1 MDHLLEKYKWNIE
14 LRPFERS
21 DFTRLIQW
29 VPSAEF
35 LMQWGGLLFK
45 YPLSKSQLESYIQ
58 KADGENPTR
67 LIYKA
72 VDLNSGAVV
81 GHAELDQIDYL
92 KHTAVAT
99 RVMVGE
105 QSMRGQGIGRQIIRQ
120 LLEIGSNLELDS
132 IELIVFD
139 FNTAA
144 INCYQKA
151 GFKITEYVKN
161 GRKVGD
167 EYWSYY
173 KMRAGRNEIYRPS
186 HCGNL

>member
-1 MDHLLEKYKWNIE
+1 MDHFLEKSKWNIE
-14 LRPFERS
+14 LRPFESS
-21 DFTRLIQW
+21 DFKRLIQW
-29 VPSAEF
+29 IPSAEF

-45 YPLSKSQLESYIQ
+45 YPLSKSQLESYFQ
-58 KADGENPTR
+58 KADGKNPTR

-72 VDLNSGAVV
+72 VDLTSGAVV
-81 GHAELDQIDYL
+81 GHAELDQINYL
-92 KHTAVAT
+92 KRTAVAT

-105 QSMRGQGIGRQIIRQ
+105 QSMRGQGIGGQIIRQ
-120 LLEIGSNLELDS
+120 LLEIGFNLKLES

-144 INCYQKA
+144 INCYQKV
-151 GFKITEYVKN
+151 GFKITGYVED

-173 KMRAGRNEIYRPS
+173 EMRAGGNEICRAS
-186 HCGNL
+186 CCGNL